1 MKNKTFITAEIGI
14 NHNGDLNIAKKL
26 IDMAKLSGCDA
37 VKFQKRTIDIVYD
50 KKTLDSDRESPWG
63 KTQREQKMGL
73 EFNENEYDEINAYC
87 KNIKIDW
94 FFSSWDIDSQKMMQK
109 YDLKY
114 NKIASAMLPYTPL
127 LEVVADEGK
136 YTFISTGM
144 STYDEIDTAINVF
157 KKKNCPFELMYTT
170 SMYPSEVEDIDINC
184 IKELKKRYNCKVG
197 YSGHEKSAYFVS
209 LAAVAAGASSIE
221 RHITL
226 DRTMYGSDQSA
237 SLELMGLI
245 QLVRGIRVVEK
256 TLQSGERKIT
266 NGELEVK
273 KKLRWFEN

>member
-1 MKNKTFITAEIGI
+1 
-14 NHNGDLNIAKKL
+14 
-26 IDMAKLSGCDA
+26 MAKLSGCDA

-94 FFSSWDIDSQKMMQK
+94 FSSWDIDSQKMMQK

-209 LAAVAAGASSIE
+209 LAAAYAV
-221 RHITL
+221 HH
-226 DRTMYGSDQSA
+226 
-237 SLELMGLI
+237 
-245 QLVRGIRVVEK
+245 QLKDI
-256 TLQSGERKIT
+256 
-266 NGELEVK
+266 
-273 KKLRWFEN
+273 